1 GPPGAGAIACPPA
14 RPASRV
20 RHRCPMLGRLIAHPA
35 GGTPMRRAVSTFAV
49 ALACSLPARAA
60 AAPSGPALVSPA
72 ARPSD
77 AAGVVR
83 RYLEATGG
91 AAAFAAESTSYTH
104 AKLSAFGFE
113 GAFSSWSARPA
124 RRYSLTELGPFK
136 LSEGV
141 DGITAWRT
149 DPTTGVIRP
158 LADHDL
164 DQALESA
171 WFENERWAEPG
182 AGGGKV
188 QLGGHEKDSLGTYT
202 VLEVTAPDLAG
213 GGRPRPPRQLWFD
226 DKSGLL
232 AAMHSKDDQRE
243 VFTRFSDY
251 RLAAGRM
258 RALVNAA
265 GGARNAADK
274 GRAAAAPRRAGAS
287 GGAA

>member
-60 AAPSGPALVSPA
+60 APPSRPAPVSPA

-104 AKLSAFGFE
+104 AKLSAFGVE
-113 GAFSSWSARPA
+113 GPVSSWSARPA
-124 RRYSLTELGPFK
+124 RRYSRTELGPFK

-141 DGITAWRT
+141 NGTTAWRT
-149 DPTTGVIRP
+149 DPTTGVVRP

-164 DQALESA
+164 DQALASA
-171 WFENERWAEPG
+171 WFETERWAEPG
-182 AGGGKV
+182 SGGGTV
-188 QLGGHEKDSLGTYT
+188 TLAGREQDSLGTYT
-202 VLEVTAPDLAG
+202 VLEVKPPDLAG
-213 GGRPRPPRQLWFD
+213 GGRPVTPRQLWFD
-226 DKSGLL
+226 DRTGLL
-232 AAMHSKDDQRE
+232 SLMHSKDDQRE
-243 VFTRFSDY
+243 VVTRLTDW
-251 RLAAGRM
+251 RLAAGRL
-258 RALVNAA
+258 RAFVNESGVASMPANTVRAVCDTQLVNV
-265 GGARNAADK
+265 
-274 GRAAAAPRRAGAS
+274 S
-287 GGAA
+287 VE